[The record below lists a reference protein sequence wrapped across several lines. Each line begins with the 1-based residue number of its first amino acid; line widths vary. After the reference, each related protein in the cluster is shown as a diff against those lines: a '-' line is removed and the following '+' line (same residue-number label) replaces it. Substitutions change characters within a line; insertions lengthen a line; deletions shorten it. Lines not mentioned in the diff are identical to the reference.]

1 MSREPFQHN
10 AVSGS
15 QPAEISDAGSR
26 ISGSTKWSVLGANN
40 DAVLGKRDLRK
51 IRFKLSENP
60 TVRALQITSD
70 LPVIR
75 EELEAGTADRFR

>member
-1 MSREPFQHN
+1 MTQCLEN
-10 AVSGS
+10 G
-15 QPAEISDAGSR
+15 I
-26 ISGSTKWSVLGANN
+26 
-40 DAVLGKRDLRK
+40 LRK